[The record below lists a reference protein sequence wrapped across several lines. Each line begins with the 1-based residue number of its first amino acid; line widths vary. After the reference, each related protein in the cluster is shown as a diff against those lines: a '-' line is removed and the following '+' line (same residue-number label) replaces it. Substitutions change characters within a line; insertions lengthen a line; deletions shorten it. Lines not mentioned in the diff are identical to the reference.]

1 MDAAACDLE
10 ALDRA
15 ACDGAVNRIDGDLG
29 LHSVADGVAD
39 DLGWTARKVGNL
51 GEGVCALA
59 MPPLDPFMFRTAGL
73 EACDAAVE
81 SSSAYAPS
89 ARDRPE
95 GQCCE
100 AANGP

>member
-1 MDAAACDLE
+1 
-10 ALDRA
+10 
-15 ACDGAVNRIDGDLG
+15 
-29 LHSVADGVAD
+29 
-39 DLGWTARKVGNL
+39 
-51 GEGVCALA
+51 
-59 MPPLDPFMFRTAGL
+59 MPPLDPFMFRTADL
-73 EACDAAVE
+73 EARDAADE